1 MSNEIIAIEGLTK
14 RYGSFTAVDHLTL
27 SIKQGEVF
35 GLLGPNGA
43 GKTTTT
49 LMLLGLTE
57 PCEGRAVIGGIDCTR
72 EPLKVKRIVGY
83 LSDNMGFYPDMTGR
97 ENLRMT
103 GRMSEMDD
111 VPLETRID
119 ALLERVG
126 MTDAADKKTCTYSKG
141 MKQRLGIAD
150 ILMRDPD
157 VLIMD
162 EPTNGI
168 DPEGTKELM
177 TLIREL
183 SEIDGKTILISSHQL
198 HQIQQICDRVG
209 IFVSGKLIACGRI
222 DELARQLEQESGM
235 LYEVSAKPFG
245 TSLLILLQSLHGVLS
260 AEMID
265 DKILVHAQKNIC
277 ADLLK
282 VLGNFGFE
290 LCHLRQCSN
299 DLDEIYSRY
308 FEKAGDPNAKRDKK
322 THLLTHRA

>member
-14 RYGSFTAVDHLTL
+14 RYGSFTAVDQLTL
-27 SIKQGEVF
+27 SVKQGEVF

-57 PCEGRAVIGGIDCTR
+57 PSEGRAMIGGIDCTR

-103 GRMSEMDD
+103 GRMNEMDD
-111 VPLETRID
+111 IPLETRID

-126 MTDAADKKTCTYSKG
+126 MAEAADKKTSTYSKG

-150 ILMRDPD
+150 ILMKDPD

-168 DPEGTKELM
+168 DPEGMKELM
-177 TLIREL
+177 RLIREL
-183 SEIDGKTILISSHQL
+183 SEVDGKTILISSHQL

-209 IFVSGKLIACGRI
+209 IFVKGKLIACGQI

-235 LYEVSAKPFG
+235 IYEVSAKPFG
-245 TSLLILLQSLHGVLS
+245 AGLLMLVQSIPGVLS
-260 AEMID
+260 AEMLE
-265 DKILVHAQKNIC
+265 DKILVHAQDNIC
-277 ADLLK
+277 GDLLK
-282 VLGNFGFE
+282 ALGSYGFE

-308 FEKAGDPNAKRDKK
+308 FEKAGDPHAERNKK
-322 THLLTHRA
+322 PHLLARRA